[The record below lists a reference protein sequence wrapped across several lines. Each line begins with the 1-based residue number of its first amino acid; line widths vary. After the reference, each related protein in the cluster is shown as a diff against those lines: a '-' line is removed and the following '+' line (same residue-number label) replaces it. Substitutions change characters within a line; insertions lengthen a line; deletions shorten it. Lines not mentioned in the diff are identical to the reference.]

1 MVLESIS
8 NFLKDHSIE
17 GKSLLVAVSGGVD
30 STVLLDCLVKL
41 GADYSLNLTV
51 AHLDHGLRGRDSR
64 GDLEHVREKAAALGL
79 KCITERRP
87 VRKTVKDQKLSIEE
101 AARKIRYDFLR
112 ETAEK
117 TGADLVALGHNKNDQ
132 AETVLMH
139 LFRGCGLRG
148 LSGMKEV
155 SGNYIRPLLR
165 SSRSEILD
173 YAESNGLEYRKDKT
187 NKDTTYFRNKIR
199 HDLLPELEENYNRHI
214 VDHLVQTGNL
224 AREAQSYFEEK
235 VEEIS
240 AGIILMSEEQGKCFS
255 RTELLKHHRYIQK
268 KIIRKFIRD
277 VKGNLEDITMIHVK
291 EIIDK
296 IRNEPARTRL
306 DLPGVVFK
314 LSRDRACFFHELK
327 NDRAEDYY
335 YETTPDSSLVIE
347 ETDIEIKFELNKNTE
362 GVSLDDFSSD
372 NLTEVVDWSKV
383 EQPIMVRNRSEG
395 DKFVPLGMEGTKK
408 LKDFFIDTK
417 IPHEERNGIP
427 LVCDDSGI
435 IWVVGHRI
443 DDRYKLDKYTNEVLI
458 MKAREI

>member
-1 MVLESIS
+1 MVLESIK

-17 GKSLLVAVSGGVD
+17 GNSLLVAVSGGVD

-41 GADYSLNLTV
+41 GADYSLDLTV
-51 AHLDHGLRGRDSR
+51 AHLDHGLRGGDSR
-64 GDLEHVREKAAALGL
+64 GDLEHVREKAGNLGL

-87 VRKTVKDQKLSIEE
+87 VRKKIKDQNLSLEE

-117 TGADLVALGHNKNDQ
+117 TGADFVALGHNRNDQ

-139 LFRGCGLRG
+139 LLRGCGLRG

-173 YAESNGLEYRKDKT
+173 YAESNELEYRKDKT

-199 HDLLPELEENYNRHI
+199 HDLLPELEKNYNRRI
-214 VDHLVQTGNL
+214 VDHLVQTGKL
-224 AREAQSYFEEK
+224 AREAQSYFEQK

-240 AGIILMSEEQGKCFS
+240 AGILISEEQGKCFS

-277 VKGNLEDITMIHVK
+277 VKGNLKDINTIHVK

-314 LSRDRACFFHELK
+314 LSRDRACFFHEFINSQSK
-327 NDRAEDYY
+327 DYY
-335 YETTPDSSLVIE
+335 YETTPDGSLVIE
-347 ETDIEIKFELNKNTE
+347 EADLEIRFELNKNPE
-362 GVSLDDFSSD
+362 GISSDDFSSD

-383 EQPIMVRNRSEG
+383 EQPIIVRNRNEG
-395 DKFVPLGMEGTKK
+395 DKFVPLGMEGTKR

-417 IPHEERNGIP
+417 IPYEERNGVP

-443 DDRYKLDKYTNEVLI
+443 DDRYKLDKFTNEALL